1 MWLSATARRLVSHRF
16 RRYREEAEVHGNRQG
31 MGGTQ
36 IVLESHEQGQ
46 RDGTGRPSG
55 KGRRGG
61 TIPLQTQTQRVGNL
75 HVKYVSI
82 VSGLGP
88 DTIVSHRIW
97 RSPLYPGSYL
107 LDRYTYLCIPGD
119 TTTHEGV
126 NFKL

>member
-1 MWLSATARRLVSHRF
+1 MWLSATARRLVLHRF

-61 TIPLQTQTQRVGNL
+61 TIPLRTLTHRVGNHADDNNHESECGRAQQKTPTL
-75 HVKYVSI
+75 SARVVR
-82 VSGLGP
+82 LG
-88 DTIVSHRIW
+88 V
-97 RSPLYPGSYL
+97 
-107 LDRYTYLCIPGD
+107 
-119 TTTHEGV
+119 
-126 NFKL
+126 